1 MTKIGIIGIG
11 KWGKNHLRVFSDLDC
26 DLVGI
31 SDINTNEAE
40 LLSNDYDVLYKND
53 YHDLLPLVDAVSVVV
68 PTGLHFEVVKDC
80 LYAGK
85 HVFVEKPLTLDSIQ
99 AAGLAHLAEKKDLT
113 LAVGYLFRFN
123 PAVRELKEQL
133 KTIGD
138 LQYIT
143 MRYIHSTNPPR
154 KDSGVVFNL
163 ASHLFDILNFVLE
176 KTPKSIH
183 CKKLNYLSEECE
195 DAAVITLD
203 YGNFMASLEVSW
215 LHPLK
220 RRDCWAIGSEGGIYT
235 DFLGQKMQRHSI
247 EVGLESTTNKGVEDI
262 VVEPNEPLKNE
273 LQHFLSCVESG
284 ETPINNGYAAYLVT
298 EMCENALEIG
308 KKNEERRK

>member
-11 KWGKNHLRVFSDLDC
+11 KWGKNHLRVFSQLDC

-31 SDINTNEAE
+31 SDINNNEAE
-40 LLSNDYDVLYKND
+40 QIANDYSVLYKKD

-68 PTGLHFEVVKDC
+68 PTDLHYEVVKNC
-80 LYAGK
+80 LVAGK

-99 AAGLAHLAEKKDLT
+99 AAELAHLAEKKKLT

-123 PAVRELKEQL
+123 PAVIALKEQL

-154 KDSGVVFNL
+154 TDSGVVFNF

-176 KTPKSIH
+176 KQPKNIY
-183 CKKLNYLSEECE
+183 CKKVNCFSEKRE
-195 DAAVITLD
+195 DAATITVD
-203 YGNFMASLEVSW
+203 YGDFIASLEVSW

-220 RRDCWAIGSEGGIYT
+220 RRDCWVVGSSGGIYT

-247 EVGLESTTNKGVEDI
+247 EVGLNDSVNRGFVNTVFA
-262 VVEPNEPLKNE
+262 PNEPLKDE
-273 LQHFLSCVESG
+273 LQHFLSCVEIG
-284 ETPINNGYAAYLVT
+284 EPPINSGYEGYLVT
-298 EMCENALEIG
+298 EMCESALETAN
-308 KKNEERRK
+308 KNE